1 MMIKHRK
8 ELYMKKIKHYFNEL
22 KSFNFNLFISLCLL
36 ALVPAVYQTIRTFL
50 ISTSTST
57 GAFDIIGQMEWFDLI
72 NETLLAFL
80 IVPLYSVLNKIYEN
94 HKERFS
100 ESVFKVG
107 LISFALYF
115 VFSLVVFIYGVY
127 LVKLMNPAE
136 IDIDLVN
143 TYLRLETVAFIIGIV
158 SRFVNVVF
166 VVVGKARNVYIF
178 IMVNTVLSILA
189 DFVLIPAFEVIGVA
203 LSNILI
209 NLILGI
215 AGVALLA
222 VQKHIKLAKFAK
234 EDVFTCKEWV
244 KVGIFSGLQQFID
257 NIFYAVMIGK
267 MVNMVAE
274 QGNYWVANNFIWGW
288 LLIPI
293 TALTEIIRRDC
304 KDGYR
309 KLKQSNYYMITTF
322 VVVLWIATIP
332 LWSLFYQYAE
342 QLANYQAI
350 FDITIKLFPFYI
362 AYALCTIPD
371 NIFIGLGNTKYN
383 MINSLICNL
392 GYYGLFFI
400 LYITNAITMSMDV
413 IILMFGIGN
422 IVHLAI
428 SIIEERYFL
437 KKELVKLE
445 LESSKQ
451 VHEE

>member
-1 MMIKHRK
+1 MQ
-8 ELYMKKIKHYFNEL
+8 KIKKYFNEL

-50 ISTSTST
+50 ISTSTSVDS
-57 GAFDIIGQMEWFDLI
+57 FDVIGQMEWFDLI

-80 IVPLYSVLNKIYEN
+80 IIPLYSVLNKIYEN
-94 HKERFS
+94 NRERFS
-100 ESVFKVG
+100 VSVFKVG
-107 LISFALYF
+107 LISFVLYF
-115 VFSLVVFIYGVY
+115 IFSVVVFIYGIY
-127 LVKLMNPAE
+127 LVKLMNPIE

-143 TYLRLETVAFIIGIV
+143 TYLRLETIAFIIGIV
-158 SRFVNVVF
+158 GRFVNVVF

-178 IMVNTVLSILA
+178 LIANALLSVFA
-189 DFVLIPAFEVIGVA
+189 DFVLIPTFGVMGVA
-203 LSNILI
+203 FSNILI

-215 AGVALLA
+215 AGIVLLA
-222 VQKHIKLAKFAK
+222 IQKNIKFEKFSK
-234 EDVFTCKEWV
+234 QDISTCKEWA

-293 TALTEIIRRDC
+293 SALTEIIRRDC

-309 KLKQSNYYMITTF
+309 KLKQSNYYMITAF
-322 VVVLWIATIP
+322 VVILWIATIP
-332 LWSLFYQYAE
+332 LWGLFYQYAE
-342 QLANYQAI
+342 KLVNYQAI

-400 LYITNAITMSMDV
+400 LYITNTITMTMNV
-413 IILMFGIGN
+413 IILMFGFGN
-422 IVHLAI
+422 IVHLAV
-428 SIIEERYFL
+428 SIIEERYFF
-437 KKELVKLE
+437 KKELIRLK
-445 LESSKQ
+445 KNNYDTFQ
-451 VHEE
+451 NNI